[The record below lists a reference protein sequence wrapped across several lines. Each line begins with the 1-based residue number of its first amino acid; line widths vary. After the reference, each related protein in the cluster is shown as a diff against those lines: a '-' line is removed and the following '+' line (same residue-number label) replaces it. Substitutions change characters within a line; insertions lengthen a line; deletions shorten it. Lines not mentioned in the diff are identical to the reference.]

1 MSKRKLTRRSTQ
13 APAAQ
18 QPAAQAS
25 AGASVATADVQA
37 AAGAA
42 ESTQSA
48 SSAPAVPPA
57 VTANGG
63 VPLKTP
69 ESEVAQLAAQLIRM
83 ESDGNGGL
91 RRELSEPGEGEV
103 IVNVPKAYRLRL
115 KGLTFAIKA
124 GPQHMQQAL
133 ADHWYSVQQGVV
145 RISSLDE
152 KIDAGWEAAC
162 VDAAPQIIA
171 KSMTMEYAVNG
182 IAFHYKLSTDAVQT
196 RLEAL
201 ITSLEGSKRYD
212 A

>member
-1 MSKRKLTRRSTQ
+1 MSKRKLTRRSAP

-25 AGASVATADVQA
+25 TEAPAATADVQA
-37 AAGAA
+37 AAGGV

-57 VTANGG
+57 VAANGG
-63 VPLKTP
+63 APLKTP
-69 ESEVAQLAAQLIRM
+69 ESVASKDDDKKEPEAPPVVEAAAP
-83 ESDGNGGL
+83 S
-91 RRELSEPGEGEV
+91 EGEI
-103 IVNVPKAYRLRL
+103 IVNVPKAFKLRV

-124 GPQHMQQAL
+124 GPQHMQQTL
-133 ADHWYSVQQGVV
+133 AEHWYSVQQGVT

-152 KIDAGWEAAC
+152 KVDAGWEAAC
-162 VDAAPQIIA
+162 AEAAPQIIA

-182 IAFHYKLSTDAVQT
+182 IVFHYKLSTDAVQT
-196 RLEAL
+196 RLESL